1 MPKQEEGKVS
11 LRKQYEIRTR
21 KKQIAEAFRKTLD
34 SLILKMDKGETL
46 RDEDIRFIKTAFK
59 EWPAIEES
67 LVEEKEQIE
76 ELSEGDLKVYIDRL
90 WNLKEKHGIKTKEDF
105 DRVMDQEYYLC
116 DYCGSWHLKGKDCP
130 FKLIKL
136 REGVVKKEDVS

>member
-1 MPKQEEGKVS
+1 VPKQEEGKIS
-11 LRKQYEIRTR
+11 ERKQYEIRTR
-21 KKQIAEAFRKTLD
+21 KKKIADAFRMTLD
-34 SLILKMDKGETL
+34 SLIQKMDRGETL

-67 LVEEKEQIE
+67 LVEEKEHAE
-76 ELSEGDLKVYIDRL
+76 ELSEGNLKIYIDRL

-130 FKLIKL
+130 FKLIKS
-136 REGVVKKEDVS
+136 REEIKEEEDVS